1 MDKDSADISTEA
13 PPASMHR
20 PRLRLRRAVDIE
32 SRQIVDFG
40 ENSVSQIPTDD
51 LLKDGGKT
59 QEFCSEGIKDSNL
72 LLPGVWR

>member
-1 MDKDSADISTEA
+1 MNPFILDAVVPSASMDKDSADISTEA

-51 LLKDGGKT
+51 LLLDA
-59 QEFCSEGIKDSNL
+59 SIKL
-72 LLPGVWR
+72 